1 MVATKVGTSVCP
13 AEYSVARPYSA
24 SAPTESSRPLS
35 SWRARD
41 STVRLGTWGGLRQR
55 GTHIGQLQL
64 HRRFGQ
70 GDGHLERLGRGIV
83 RHGDFQ
89 RGRALLVDTE
99 VVGDRARDERRD
111 VGTLAGEFHDR
122 ADDDL
127 GLVGGRESDEPPVI
141 GTVGILRSAG
151 FAGDGNTAEAGA
163 ARGSLLDDGGHGGGG

>member
-1 MVATKVGTSVCP
+1 MRGDVRNVIHAMMRPSPSHTTCRSQTVATKGGTSVCP

-55 GTHIGQLQL
+55 GTHIGQLQMY
-64 HRRFGQ
+64 RRFGQ

-111 VGTLAGEFHDR
+111 VGTDR
-122 ADDDL
+122 K
-127 GLVGGRESDEPPVI
+127 
-141 GTVGILRSAG
+141 GTRLNS
-151 FAGDGNTAEAGA
+151 
-163 ARGSLLDDGGHGGGG
+163 

>member
-41 STVRLGTWGGLRQR
+41 STFRLGTWGGLRQR

-70 GDGHLERLGRGIV
+70 GDGHLERLGRRIGWG
-83 RHGDFQ
+83 RGAWG
-89 RGRALLVDTE
+89 GRALVVETE
-99 VVGDRARDERRD
+99 
-111 VGTLAGEFHDR
+111 
-122 ADDDL
+122 
-127 GLVGGRESDEPPVI
+127 
-141 GTVGILRSAG
+141 
-151 FAGDGNTAEAGA
+151 
-163 ARGSLLDDGGHGGGG
+163 